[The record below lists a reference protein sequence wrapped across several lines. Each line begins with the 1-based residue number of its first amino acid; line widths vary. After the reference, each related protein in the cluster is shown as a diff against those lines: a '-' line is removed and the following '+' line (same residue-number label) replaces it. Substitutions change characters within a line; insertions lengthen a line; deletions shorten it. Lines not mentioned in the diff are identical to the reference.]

1 MNANL
6 PPAEVLLALE
16 SLSGGK
22 LTRRRDLAT
31 LIELAQRTQ
40 RGETLAELS
49 FQAKFVANTSRIL
62 QRIGPDAEGAR
73 VLSAEMQKGVETVKR
88 LIGEVLQQATG
99 EQRAE
104 FDATYFRLTPEALQN
119 VFALCNDLSW
129 YKNWLLETRPRH
141 AARAGSSALWRGALF
156 VMIVGAVFW
165 LGSVFARAVLA
176 NDLLV
181 PGTLTLNPSTPPA
194 VEHHVYLQLSGL
206 GIVMIAGYLL
216 VLASSI
222 VFLASSPFRLREHGW
237 LTMAAIMFFVFVP
250 VEAFTMV
257 IDMRMILMAFG
268 DRGTL
273 PALRELFLA
282 RVNALA
288 GAPLVGILCYYT
300 IILLAV
306 VQPFRLRA
314 EASR

>member
-6 PPAEVLLALE
+6 PPAEVLLALD

-31 LIELAQRTQ
+31 LIELAHRAQR
-40 RGETLAELS
+40 EEALAEVS
-49 FQAKFVANTSRIL
+49 FHAKFVANTSRTL

-73 VLSAEMQKGVETVKR
+73 VLAAEMQKGVETVKR
-88 LIGEVLQQATG
+88 LIGEVLQHGTD

-119 VFALCNDLSW
+119 VFALCYDLSW

-141 AARAGSSALWRGALF
+141 AVRAGSSALWRGALF
-156 VMIVGAVFW
+156 VMIVGAICW
-165 LGSVFARAVLA
+165 LGSVLARAVLA

-194 VEHHVYLQLSGL
+194 VEHHVYLQLAGL

-237 LTMAAIMFFVFVP
+237 LMMAAIMFYVFVP
-250 VEAFTMV
+250 VEVFAMV
-257 IDMRMILMAFG
+257 IDLRMILLAFG
-268 DRGTL
+268 GGETL
-273 PALRELFLA
+273 PALQELFLA

-306 VQPFRLRA
+306 IQPFRLRA
-314 EASR
+314 EAQQ